1 MIFVFH
7 QNRGKTDLFCSGGKP
22 NQRMCDLCFAEKPNK
37 KADWNMNF
45 KNMSPNA
52 PYQLA
57 VMDHA
62 TYMATATVSEWHVVP
77 GWHLHNCVFDV
88 MHNLFLGVG
97 RDYIASSVR
106 LLMEKGVFDEPG
118 IERSSTEMFG
128 RVTLGIHDMFKEHKF
143 SDIKPAR
150 LSY

>member
-1 MIFVFH
+1 
-7 QNRGKTDLFCSGGKP
+7 
-22 NQRMCDLCFAEKPNK
+22 MCDLCFAEKPNK

-118 IERSSTEMFG
+118 MERSSTEMFG

-150 LSY
+150 FSY